1 VPVPTIRIDNK
12 LKLRHS
18 LQLDRIVFDLLRGAG
33 WAEGPLLAHDFAVCL
48 TLGRVAQHKLLYALR
63 SALDKVQKY
72 PPDVLRGIE
81 AQGNGLWP
89 GTGGAPPKLNALWAR
104 A

>member
-1 VPVPTIRIDNK
+1 
-12 LKLRHS
+12 
-18 LQLDRIVFDLLRGAG
+18 
-33 WAEGPLLAHDFAVCL
+33 
-48 TLGRVAQHKLLYALR
+48 LYALR